1 MSIEIDRNLIPI
13 LEETLAGYDNVTVI
27 NQDVLKTDLNE
38 IIREFGRQKEGG
50 SGQSA
55 ETPGR
60 RIPCQDPADTGQ
72 ETVSLRPVRIVA
84 NLPYYITTPILM
96 GLFEKHIPAKSIT
109 VMVQKEV
116 ADRMQAE
123 AGTKDYGSLSLAV
136 QYYSR
141 PHVEVEVPPR
151 SFMPRP
157 KVSSS
162 VISLDIYET
171 PPVKVE
177 DEELFRNIVRA
188 AFSQRRKTLVNALGN
203 AALLSFSKEQVA
215 AALKDLGLPETIRGE
230 VLSLEQFA
238 ALANRLG
245 QETGR

>member
-1 MSIEIDRNLIPI
+1 
-13 LEETLAGYDNVTVI
+13 
-27 NQDVLKTDLNE
+27 
-38 IIREFGRQKEGG
+38 
-50 SGQSA
+50 
-55 ETPGR
+55 
-60 RIPCQDPADTGQ
+60 
-72 ETVSLRPVRIVA
+72 
-84 NLPYYITTPILM
+84 
-96 GLFEKHIPAKSIT
+96 
-109 VMVQKEV
+109 MVQKEV

-230 VLSLEQFA
+230 VLTLEQFA
-238 ALANRLG
+238 ALADRLG
-245 QETGR
+245 QETERQ